1 MYTETLRP
9 LELFHSRSKE
19 HFLICLLPILMLCR
33 AFYLDQAGSLFSDI
47 LVVFNHQYAGYISP
61 QENRTS
67 SNDPLSQSPI
77 EERDGLINN

>member
-1 MYTETLRP
+1 MYTETLCS
-9 LELFHSRSKE
+9 LELLHDRSEK

-33 AFYLDQAGSLFSDI
+33 TCYLDPAGHLCSDT

-77 EERDGLINN
+77 EKRDDLINN